1 MSDKNRYLSL
11 INNTNEGKDKSKEG
25 KKVYEGLFDN
35 ELNIKSRL

>member
-11 INNTNEGKDKSKEG
+11 INNTKEDKDKSKEG